1 MSTEVNWAVTGPDF
15 EAFVQHH
22 RQRLAMVHFWAD
34 WNPLDPDMFQVFEE
48 VYQAVGNDVALAR
61 VQVGPPNNA
70 ELCRWLGIVQVPTV
84 LFLFRNQI
92 MDVKVGY
99 SKNRLVGHVQMLLQ
113 ACYAAGPER
122 MPPPMSEH
130 LGTRDPALANR
141 HWPQNGGFSDGVPTP
156 EVPAANSHGFV
167 SPLSAAEYGS
177 ASPSGALPISAGFG
191 VPYSAGPSEP
201 GPAVGRPPM
210 RFGIY
215 APQPTAPTIAAR
227 QKKSWLARWLGMD

>member
-1 MSTEVNWAVTGPDF
+1 MSTEVNWAVHGPEF

-34 WNPLDPDMFQVFEE
+34 WNPLDTDMFQVFEE
-48 VYQAVGNDVALAR
+48 VHQAVGNDVALAR
-61 VQVGPPNNA
+61 VQVGPPNNV

-99 SKNRLVGHVQMLLQ
+99 SKNRLVGHVQMLLH

-122 MPPPMSEH
+122 MPPPMPER
-130 LGTRDPALANR
+130 LGTRDPGVANR
-141 HWPQNGGFSDGVPTP
+141 HWPQNVAPSDSAPPSDVS
-156 EVPAANSHGFV
+156 EANYNGFV
-167 SPLSAAEYGS
+167 PSLSAADYGS

-191 VPYSAGPSEP
+191 VPYRAGPTEP
-201 GPAVGRPPM
+201 GPAIGRPSM

-227 QKKSWLARWLGMD
+227 QKKSWLSRWLGMD